1 MASDG
6 AFANYPS
13 SPFVSPASPV
23 ENQCSDSSGT
33 RVELR
38 CPKFWLVF
46 LPLHSSFSFVS
57 TAAPLAGPDITVK
70 PGAALAPFAALP
82 FPQSAP
88 GPPAQ
93 PPWGLPSRAPAPLA
107 FSPGNPLVLS
117 AFPSPL
123 LVTGDGGPGPSGAG
137 AGAGKVIVK
146 VKTEAGPAESSQTQ
160 NFILTQTALNWIAS
174 GAPCGGPEGPAP
186 GFLTASNV
194 KTLLPAQAVGVTP
207 EGLPGLP
214 AQAPPPAA
222 QLAPTAPPEKAWP
235 GPHGAPE
242 EGGPAA
248 ARSQPSLGDLSYAS
262 KGVYENFRRWQHYK
276 ALARRHLPQSPDA
289 EALSCFLIPVLRSL
303 ARRRPTMTLEEGLP
317 RAVQEWERT
326 SNFDRMTF
334 YEMAEKFMEFET
346 EEEMQ
351 IQNTQL
357 MNGLQGLPPAAP
369 LKPDPPGPLAPEV
382 CQQPVYIPKKAA
394 SKARAPRR
402 RQRKTQRPPAPEAPK
417 EIPAE
422 AVKEYSDIM
431 EELVASHLATEE
443 SDGKQEEEEEQQ
455 QEEGLYPDAGLLSY
469 IDELC
474 SQEVFVSKVEAV
486 IHPQFLADLLSPE
499 QQRDPLALTEEL
511 EQEEGLSLA
520 QLVQKRLLALEE
532 EDAEAPPSCSG
543 AQLDS
548 SPSVSDEDEEGGGR
562 LRPSPGPWVA
572 GGTICLGKAA
582 SPGKQARE
590 VPGGQERAL
599 GGPRWLCRD
608 GNPLPSA
615 SGWDL
620 QLELAAPQGTRGPLG
635 MERRGSGKVTGQIS
649 SHVDDHL
656 GGAGS
661 PGRSLVADR
670 ASEALPLCWQ
680 EGPQLEIVPHLDVGL
695 SELTP
700 LQGQGLG
707 KQALGMQTGQQIGNL
722 GAAPQEEP
730 LAVPQEGS
738 PGAMWG
744 DDRGPP
750 TVQSYDQDPSPRA
763 AGDRDGAGASLSPG
777 LWLSNVIDT
786 VGLELPLQIEEVI
799 ESFHDGECVTEHQ
812 RGCQASGTRSSISL
826 GPGETTALEGMGSSA
841 VPCGSTDATLAL
853 EKTNYCSLSGPLR
866 ANSSASQPKLNR
878 GQSPE
883 TIRDPSDLW
892 AGVCPPLL
900 ESRIDASTRGAS
912 KEAPLPAG
920 QGNILILGPQGT
932 SSFPEA
938 SPEAGGRDS
947 SISPL
952 VEATKCGNTLSVRDA
967 CGLQLGAAEDTCP
980 LGFHPYDPQGEARED
995 TDLSEPKDL
1004 ASLPASRESYAHRT
1018 PKSTPPLQGLRS
1030 TSPRRG
1036 TRDALVVREAPPV
1049 SGTGSS
1055 ADGAKGEEEDE
1066 ELSNFVYLLASK
1078 LSLSPRRGHGS
1089 ASGLLSGGRRGQ
1101 RAPPSPTPEARGLS
1115 QPPNPV
1121 AKSGKQAVVGGPAP
1135 AEKKPFLGA
1144 DLGAPGEKPLAL
1156 GAVRASQ
1163 PRKRRRDSFVTGRRK
1178 KRRRSQ

>member
-1 MASDG
+1 
-6 AFANYPS
+6 
-13 SPFVSPASPV
+13 
-23 ENQCSDSSGT
+23 
-33 RVELR
+33 
-38 CPKFWLVF
+38 
-46 LPLHSSFSFVS
+46 
-57 TAAPLAGPDITVK
+57 
-70 PGAALAPFAALP
+70 
-82 FPQSAP
+82 
-88 GPPAQ
+88 
-93 PPWGLPSRAPAPLA
+93 
-107 FSPGNPLVLS
+107 
-117 AFPSPL
+117 
-123 LVTGDGGPGPSGAG
+123 
-137 AGAGKVIVK
+137 
-146 VKTEAGPAESSQTQ
+146 
-160 NFILTQTALNWIAS
+160 
-174 GAPCGGPEGPAP
+174 
-186 GFLTASNV
+186 
-194 KTLLPAQAVGVTP
+194 
-207 EGLPGLP
+207 
-214 AQAPPPAA
+214 
-222 QLAPTAPPEKAWP
+222 
-235 GPHGAPE
+235 
-242 EGGPAA
+242 
-248 ARSQPSLGDLSYAS
+248 
-262 KGVYENFRRWQHYK
+262 
-276 ALARRHLPQSPDA
+276 
-289 EALSCFLIPVLRSL
+289 
-303 ARRRPTMTLEEGLP
+303 
-317 RAVQEWERT
+317 
-326 SNFDRMTF
+326 
-334 YEMAEKFMEFET
+334 
-346 EEEMQ
+346 
-351 IQNTQL
+351 

-382 CQQPVYIPKKAA
+382 CQQPGKATQFQQGGAQNQSRIREALPLLLPVSLQEWLLMFQTGCPQEAEHIIPHLPKKWGLDQGLLGTSGIPRFLIQSLSQTLQLLNILPRLVLFQVWPDPARNRFRVPRLLPSHMGVGGRICGLSAASHLSFPPRPSVYIPKKAA

-443 SDGKQEEEEEQQ
+443 SDGKQEEEEGQQ
-455 QEEGLYPDAGLLSY
+455 QEEGLYPDAAVFSGGLCLQGGLGPRSCFVADPGGWGNVVLPLSLLV
-469 IDELC
+469 DRLPPVTALVTWLLAN
-474 SQEVFVSKVEAV
+474 SQHFS
-486 IHPQFLADLLSPE
+486 FCSPE

-520 QLVQKRLLALEE
+520 QVNPGGKHQSKKLVAISLSLHQAPLLTTTYRTVFVYSPSKLVQKRLLALEE

-750 TVQSYDQDPSPRA
+750 TVQSYDQDPSLRA

-799 ESFHDGECVTEHQ
+799 ESFHDGECVTEHR

-853 EKTNYCSLSGPLR
+853 EKTNYCSLSGPLS

-1115 QPPNPV
+1115 QPPNPLEV
-1121 AKSGKQAVVGGPAP
+1121 
-1135 AEKKPFLGA
+1135 
-1144 DLGAPGEKPLAL
+1144 
-1156 GAVRASQ
+1156 Q
-1163 PRKRRRDSFVTGRRK
+1163 PRLKRSLSWELTLGHLGRNLWPWERFAPHSLVREGVIASSLAGGRNDVAASRELWAPSFPTCQSLKVGPRVDFTNRHSLLSPMLFVVLPKWRVWGGRHAG
-1178 KRRRSQ
+1178 